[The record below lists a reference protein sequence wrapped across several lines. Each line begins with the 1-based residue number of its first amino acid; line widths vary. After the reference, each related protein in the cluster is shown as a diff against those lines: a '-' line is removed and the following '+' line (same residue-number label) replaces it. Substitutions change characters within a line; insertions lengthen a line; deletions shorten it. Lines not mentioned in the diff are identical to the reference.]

1 MAYGRNNREK
11 GSQSSRG
18 SGSRY
23 QDRDNRLYEE
33 EQPYSRR
40 RVSSRHQDGYGVGDS
55 YDRQEEFGRPE
66 GSWHSEQAGYRGRD
80 EWDEDFY
87 GQNGQEDE
95 DRPGRRQ
102 SSRPHR
108 WENDPYDDRYEGGYE
123 NFDETDGRKA
133 RYTARRPQRRTA
145 EEESEPGRRSR
156 QDAFEPVQE
165 PVHPRN
171 AYGTAQ
177 ESSRLRNAYGTAQE
191 SSRLRD
197 AYGTA
202 QEPSRLRDAYGT
214 ARQPAYPSG
223 SRKSKKRGKSRFI
236 VRLVLLIILSAVL
249 FGVYRFSRLDRVHLG
264 NILKNEGIQTQKG
277 YQNFV
282 IYGVD
287 SREGQ
292 LTKDSHSD
300 TIVICSIN
308 KSTKD
313 VKMVSVYRDTYL
325 DNTNGEFRKATE
337 CYFFGGPERSINML
351 NKNLDLDI
359 SDYVAVNFNAV
370 VKAVDL
376 IGGVEIN
383 VTEDE
388 LPYINGYQTENAQV
402 TGAQITPVTSAGYQH
417 LNGIQA
423 LAYCRIRYTSGD
435 DYKRTERQRNV
446 LTQVFEIA
454 KKEGTTK
461 MLQVA
466 DAMLPYIST
475 SFSNTEIMGLVSEM
489 SGLTLGDSTGF
500 PFEQQPADTPAGDC
514 VVPVN
519 LAANVK
525 ELHAFL
531 FGQNDYTPTSTV
543 QSISQQIVTNTGI
556 G

>member
-66 GSWHSEQAGYRGRD
+66 GSWRSDQSGYRRRD
-80 EWDEDFY
+80 EWNEDFY
-87 GQNGQEDE
+87 GQDGRADE
-95 DRPGRRQ
+95 ERPGRRQ
-102 SSRPHR
+102 SSRRPR

-123 NFDETDGRKA
+123 DFDEDDVRKG
-133 RYTARRPQRRTA
+133 RYTARRPQN
-145 EEESEPGRRSR
+145 SYEPSRR
-156 QDAFEPVQE
+156 QDSSGLRGPNGMEQE
-165 PVHPRN
+165 PPRFQGN
-171 AYGTAQ
+171 YETEQEAPRFRGTYGTAHQ
-177 ESSRLRNAYGTAQE
+177 SVRSSGK
-191 SSRLRD
+191 
-197 AYGTA
+197 
-202 QEPSRLRDAYGT
+202 
-214 ARQPAYPSG
+214 
-223 SRKSKKRGKSRFI
+223 RKSKKSGKSRFI
-236 VRLVLLIILSAVL
+236 VRLVLLIILSVVL

-264 NILKNEGIQTQKG
+264 NILKNEGIQSQKG

-376 IGGVEIN
+376 IGGVDIN

-446 LTQVFEIA
+446 LTQIFEIA

-519 LAANVK
+519 LTANVK

>member
-66 GSWHSEQAGYRGRD
+66 GSWRSDQSGYRRRD
-80 EWDEDFY
+80 EWNEDFY
-87 GQNGQEDE
+87 GQDGHADE
-95 DRPGRRQ
+95 ERPGRRQ
-102 SSRPHR
+102 SSRRPR

-123 NFDETDGRKA
+123 DFDEDDVRKG
-133 RYTARRPQRRTA
+133 RYTARRPQN
-145 EEESEPGRRSR
+145 SYEPSR
-156 QDAFEPVQE
+156 WQDSSGLRGPNGMEQE
-165 PVHPRN
+165 PPRFQGN
-171 AYGTAQ
+171 YGTEQEAPRFRGTYGTAHQ
-177 ESSRLRNAYGTAQE
+177 SVRSSGK
-191 SSRLRD
+191 
-197 AYGTA
+197 
-202 QEPSRLRDAYGT
+202 
-214 ARQPAYPSG
+214 
-223 SRKSKKRGKSRFI
+223 RKSKKSGKSRFI
-236 VRLVLLIILSAVL
+236 VRLVLLIILSVVL

-264 NILKNEGIQTQKG
+264 NILKNEGIQSQKG

-376 IGGVEIN
+376 IGGVDIN

-446 LTQVFEIA
+446 LTQIFEIA

-519 LAANVK
+519 LTANVK